1 MFKKILIANRGEIAL
16 RVIRAA
22 REFGIMT
29 VAVYSQADA
38 GSLHAR
44 FADESV
50 CIGSPEAKDS
60 YLNISRIISAAE
72 ITGADAIHPGYGF
85 LAESAKF
92 AEICEEHKITFIGP
106 KREALMNMGDKLMAR
121 RLMRQAG
128 VAVIPGTDEPV
139 TTSEEVKKLI
149 KKHHLSYPIIIKA
162 AAGGGGKGMR
172 IVSSKDELNGSL
184 AVAQAEADAAFGDP
198 SIYIEK
204 YISEPR
210 HVEIQILGDS
220 HGRYVHLGERDC
232 SIQHRHQKLI
242 EESPSPA
249 VDQKLRSEMGK
260 MAIKAARKVGYVG
273 AGTVEFLLDRK
284 KGFKF
289 IEMNTRIQ
297 VEHPVSEAVTSIDI
311 VKEQIRVAAGERL
324 GYSQNEVKFKGHALE
339 CRITACD
346 PDNGFIPS
354 PGRISN
360 LNIPGGP
367 GVRVDTAIYS
377 GCEVTPFYDPLIGK
391 LITWGHSREE
401 AILKMSGALK
411 EFIIGGI
418 KTTIPLH
425 LKIMNDPTFRQG
437 DFHTH
442 YLPDSDFTQEK

>member
-22 REFGIMT
+22 RELGITT

-38 GSLHAR
+38 KSLHVR

-50 CIGSPEAKDS
+50 CIGPPEARGS
-60 YLNISRIISAAE
+60 YLNIPRIISAAE

-85 LAESAKF
+85 LSENAKF

-106 KREALMNMGDKLMAR
+106 KKETIMNMGDKLMAR
-121 RLMRQAG
+121 RLMHQAG
-128 VAVIPGTDEPV
+128 VAVIPGSDEPV
-139 TTSEEVKKLI
+139 TTPEEVKRLI
-149 KKHHLSYPIIIKA
+149 KRYHLSYPIIIKA

-172 IVSSKDELNGSL
+172 IVSSKDELNDAIS
-184 AVAQAEADAAFGDP
+184 AAQAEAEAAFGDP

-204 YISEPR
+204 YIVEPR

-220 HGRYVHLGERDC
+220 HGNCLHLGERDC
-232 SIQHRHQKLI
+232 SIQYRHQKLI
-242 EESPSPA
+242 EETPSPA
-249 VDQKLRSEMGK
+249 VDQKLRNEMGR
-260 MAIKAARKVGYVG
+260 MAIKAAKRVEYLG

-284 KGFKF
+284 KDFYF

-297 VEHPVSEAVTSIDI
+297 VEHPVTEAVTSIDI
-311 VKEQIRVAAGERL
+311 VKEQIRLAAGERF
-324 GYSQNEVKFKGHALE
+324 GYSQNDVKFKGHALE

-354 PGRISN
+354 PGVISN

-377 GCEVTPFYDPLIGK
+377 GYEVTPYYDSLIAK
-391 LITWGHSREE
+391 LITWGEEREE
-401 AILKMSGALK
+401 AINKMSGALE
-411 EFIIGGI
+411 EFIIEGI

-425 LKIMNDPTFRQG
+425 LKIMNDPNFRQG

-442 YLPDSDFTQEK
+442 YIPNSGFTST